1 MVIYIEPK
9 CQRSK
14 SYAIRYAHVL
24 YQRGKITF
32 CECVKEVN
40 SVQSDMRIYFAR
52 VEIYG
57 FLSLQTYPGPLF
69 LSFADPPCGRAALR
83 HDTHKSHPDT
93 TSARTLMLIKRGTIY
108 PCYKSLRYKTYT
120 IMSGSIC
127 FAGCKQRF
135 EETCGRFA
143 PLHNRHTNIF
153 SVRRRPI
160 LSHRYGSA
168 RGFPFPAYGEL
179 SIDPSTS
186 PPMKGYNIL
195 PIPCRAMGS

>member
-1 MVIYIEPK
+1 MR
-9 CQRSK
+9 QRSK
-14 SYAIRYAHVL
+14 FRAIRYAH
-24 YQRGKITF
+24 IF
-32 CECVKEVN
+32 CPRRNLRLFIPANV
-40 SVQSDMRIYFAR
+40 SRTSIFILR
-52 VEIYG
+52 
-57 FLSLQTYPGPLF
+57 LS
-69 LSFADPPCGRAALR
+69 PCGRAALR

-168 RGFPFPAYGEL
+168 RGFPFPAYGGL

-195 PIPCRAMGS
+195 PIPCPAMGS